1 MVTFLD
7 FMNARKK
14 TPMSL
19 EEGADL
25 EKAWLNRWPLKAR
38 KNPKASFEKLASRR
52 VTWEGK
58 S

>member
-1 MVTFLD
+1 
-7 FMNARKK
+7 
-14 TPMSL
+14 MSL